1 SRFWQAGD
9 VPLTEV
15 LLVVISAALLALLA
29 RWGRAFAL
37 ERRWRAPLGGVPP
50 ELARLWAE
58 RDPRVALR
66 SSIVE
71 RSELSAID
79 VLFHVSRLDRR
90 QLSRFRPERPPVDL
104 RELLSQFRE
113 SAAVVANRPGVGEQL
128 LAERLIHQA
137 HDVAFE
143 EPSAGEDGDLPGWPA
158 RVDGTRV
165 RLLASPDPAEVQR
178 LLDRAPALA
187 IVTVAE
193 HARPFAEQAN
203 VLA

>member
-1 SRFWQAGD
+1 
-9 VPLTEV
+9 
-15 LLVVISAALLALLA
+15 
-29 RWGRAFAL
+29 
-37 ERRWRAPLGGVPP
+37 
-50 ELARLWAE
+50 
-58 RDPRVALR
+58 
-66 SSIVE
+66 
-71 RSELSAID
+71 
-79 VLFHVSRLDRR
+79 
-90 QLSRFRPERPPVDL
+90 VDL

-137 HDVAFE
+137 HDVALE

-203 VLA
+203 VLALPDLSYAQMRGETAVGTAEESEPGEDAEPEVGASPSGLGSLLAGQLVSR